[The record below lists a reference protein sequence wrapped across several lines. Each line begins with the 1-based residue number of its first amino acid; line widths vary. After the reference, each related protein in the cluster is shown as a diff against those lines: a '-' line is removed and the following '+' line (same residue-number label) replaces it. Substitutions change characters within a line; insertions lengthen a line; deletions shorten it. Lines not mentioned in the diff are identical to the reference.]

1 MLWRPQHTSRT
12 NTELIDLTANKKVEP
27 VLNDVSLVSIGY
39 DDLPYKHLVTTTTHL
54 LYIQFDD
61 LLLAVDFVTE
71 ASGHLLVTQAQDT
84 IVESRECRVVKVE
97 DIPITREL
105 QVDCLLDSNKL
116 IVLFQNSSN
125 NMVYVTF
132 VWDFV

>member
-1 MLWRPQHTSRT
+1 
-12 NTELIDLTANKKVEP
+12 
-27 VLNDVSLVSIGY
+27 
-39 DDLPYKHLVTTTTHL
+39 L

-105 QVDCLLDSNKL
+105 QFDCLLDSNKL
-116 IVLFQNSSN
+116 NVLFQNSSN
-125 NMVYVTF
+125 NIVYVTF

>member
-105 QVDCLLDSNKL
+105 QFDCLLDSNKL
-116 IVLFQNSSN
+116 NVLFQNSSN
-125 NMVYVTF
+125 NIVYVTF